1 MMTAPMVKSPKLY
14 LNDTGLCSFL
24 ILLDSVS
31 ELDASPLAGALW
43 ETLVCGELRRSQ
55 LNRRGG
61 WNLHFWRD
69 RVREAD
75 FLLHRAGKFD
85 LADAKWSQHP
95 EITGRV
101 SAVSAG
107 TLPSPLAATSFGDS
121 VYSPSPVRVGRTSPR
136 VMPKSCS
143 WVC

>member
-75 FLLHRAGKFD
+75 FPLHRAGKFD

-107 TLPSPLAATSFGDS
+107 TLPSPWQLRVSAA
-121 VYSPSPVRVGRTSPR
+121 PSTRPR
-136 VMPKSCS
+136 QSGSAGHPPE
-143 WVC
+143 

>member
-24 ILLDSVS
+24 ISLDSAS

-75 FLLHRAGKFD
+75 FRCTAPGSSTWLM
-85 LADAKWSQHP
+85 QN
-95 EITGRV
+95 GR
-101 SAVSAG
+101 S
-107 TLPSPLAATSFGDS
+107 TLRSPAA
-121 VYSPSPVRVGRTSPR
+121 
-136 VMPKSCS
+136 
-143 WVC
+143 